1 MIFNVLLTF
10 LPQFLLE
17 QFRRYANIFFL
28 TIGLLQQIPG
38 KVFKPMLYLSIMYIQ
53 SDHVI
58 A

>member
-38 KVFKPMLYLSIMYIQ
+38 KVYKPMLYQAIMYVQ
-53 SDHVI
+53 GDPSD
-58 A
+58 